1 MCDIIYLL
9 TKLSCVISD
18 VWSFQ
23 LAAIGVLISVAT
35 LLYASLSGK
44 NEAKKISDTSKTI
57 EAQNHSVGLGN
68 AVNQLQELNIAVV
81 KQIRNFG
88 ILFVCTT
95 IFRYVPNCSIWLSV
109 LNTIIIVSTLLV
121 SYSTVRTLY
130 GTFNYYRHETE

>member
-57 EAQNHSVGLGN
+57 EAQNHSVD
-68 AVNQLQELNIAVV
+68 
-81 KQIRNFG
+81 
-88 ILFVCTT
+88 
-95 IFRYVPNCSIWLSV
+95 
-109 LNTIIIVSTLLV
+109 
-121 SYSTVRTLY
+121 
-130 GTFNYYRHETE
+130 